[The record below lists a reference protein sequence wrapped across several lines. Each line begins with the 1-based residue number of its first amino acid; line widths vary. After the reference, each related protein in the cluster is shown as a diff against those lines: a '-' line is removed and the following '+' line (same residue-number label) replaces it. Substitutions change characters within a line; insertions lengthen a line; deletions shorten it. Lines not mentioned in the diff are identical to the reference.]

1 MDKTGVARYYFQ
13 GVIRMQQPETYAELL
28 ELVVKYQN
36 RLRRQLLID
45 IFNNKNIHGSTLE
58 EVAEYYGFEF
68 VSRRFT
74 FLVLNFVD
82 RLTGSSMRKAQAMVR
97 ATELLE
103 QSLLAQIPEG
113 TVCPTDDLLLCL
125 INLEDGAELS
135 GYRSL
140 LDESFALLRA
150 DERLNQFYCIMG
162 VGIPCDDI
170 SMLRTCY
177 DSAVG
182 ATQYGVLYG
191 YDRWYPAVS
200 AEASHLRSV
209 PISPRRLSA
218 LQTALGSRSEEM
230 LETWVRDTFS
240 RAGQLFDE
248 DPTYAYLLPRNIA
261 QKAHALSAGSAG
273 AEILAHAGD
282 RLDSCISL
290 EQEQQALIELF
301 HQFCAADRREV
312 NPAVILVQNY
322 LQYHFHEPITLETLG
337 RLTDL
342 NPQYLSVM
350 FKKETG
356 CSVTEYIRQLRITT
370 AQELLRSTSM
380 SVGQI
385 AETVGYEDPLYFS
398 RIFQKKVHQSP
409 RKYRNGTK

>member
-1 MDKTGVARYYFQ
+1 MR
-13 GVIRMQQPETYAELL
+13 QPETCEELL
-28 ELVVKYQN
+28 ELLMKYQI

-45 IFNNKNIHGSTLE
+45 IFNNKNIHGGTVE
-58 EVAEYYGFEF
+58 ETAEYYGFEF
-68 VSRRFT
+68 VSPRFT
-74 FLVLNFVD
+74 FLVLHFVD
-82 RLTGSSMRKAQAMVR
+82 RLTGSSMRKAQAMER
-97 ATELLE
+97 AAELLE
-103 QSLLAQIPEG
+103 QSLLPQIPEG
-113 TVCPTDDLLLCL
+113 AVCPTDDLLLCL
-125 INLEDGAELS
+125 INFAEGEELS
-135 GYRSL
+135 GYKGK
-140 LDESFALLRA
+140 LDECFSQLLSE
-150 DERLNQFYCIMG
+150 DLLKNFHCVMG
-162 VGIPCDDI
+162 VGIPCEDI

-191 YDRWYPAVS
+191 YDKWYPAVS
-200 AEASHLRSV
+200 TEASHLRSA
-209 PISPRRLSA
+209 PISPQRLSA

-240 RAGQLFDE
+240 WARQLFDE

-261 QKAHALSAGSAG
+261 QKAHALAAGSAG

-301 HQFCAADRREV
+301 RQFCAADRREV

-322 LQYHFHEPITLETLG
+322 LQYHFHERVKLETLG
-337 RLTDL
+337 QLTEL

-350 FKKETG
+350 FKKDTG
-356 CSVTEYIRQLRITT
+356 CSITDYIRQLRIST
-370 AQELLRSTSM
+370 AQELLRTTSM
-380 SVGQI
+380 TVGQI

-398 RIFQKKVHQSP
+398 RIFQKKEHQSP

>member
-1 MDKTGVARYYFQ
+1 M
-13 GVIRMQQPETYAELL
+13 
-28 ELVVKYQN
+28 KYQN

-45 IFNNKNIHGSTLE
+45 IFNNKNIHGGTLE

-68 VSRRFT
+68 VSHRFT

-82 RLTGSSMRKAQAMVR
+82 RLTGSSMRKAQAMDR
-97 ATELLE
+97 AAELLE
-103 QSLLAQIPEG
+103 QSLLTQMPEG
-113 TVCPTDDLLLCL
+113 AACPTDDLLLCL

-135 GYRSL
+135 GYREQLDKCFSL
-140 LDESFALLRA
+140 LRSDELL
-150 DERLNQFYCIMG
+150 NHFHCVMG

-191 YDRWYPAVS
+191 YDKWYPAVNS
-200 AEASHLRSV
+200 EASHLRSV

-240 RAGQLFDE
+240 RARQLFDE

-261 QKAHALSAGSAG
+261 QKAYALAAGSAG

-301 HQFCAADRREV
+301 CQFCAADRREV

-322 LQYHFHEPITLETLG
+322 LQYHFHEPVTLDTLG
-337 RLTDL
+337 HLTDL

-356 CSVTEYIRQLRITT
+356 CSVTDYIRQLRIST

-380 SVGQI
+380 PVGQI

>member
-1 MDKTGVARYYFQ
+1 MR
-13 GVIRMQQPETYAELL
+13 QPDTYADLL
-28 ELVVKYQN
+28 ALLLKYQG

-45 IFNNKNIHGSTLE
+45 IFNNKNIHGSTIE
-58 EVAEYYGFEF
+58 EVSEYYGFEF
-68 VSRRFT
+68 VSSRFT

-82 RLTGSSMRKAQAMVR
+82 RLTGSSMRKRQAMDR
-97 ATELLE
+97 AAELLE
-103 QSLLAQIPEG
+103 QSLLTQMPEG
-113 TVCPTDDLLLCL
+113 AVCPTDDLLLCL

-135 GYRSL
+135 VYHERLDRCFSL
-140 LDESFALLRA
+140 LRSDELLK
-150 DERLNQFYCIMG
+150 NFHCVMG
-162 VGIPCDDI
+162 VGIPCRDS
-170 SMLRTCY
+170 SMLRSCY

-191 YDRWYPAVS
+191 YDKWYPAVN

-209 PISPRRLSA
+209 PISPRRLAA
-218 LQTALGSRSEEM
+218 LQTALGSRSEER
-230 LETWVRDTFS
+230 LEAWVQETFA
-240 RAGQLFDE
+240 RARQSFDE

-261 QKAHALSAGSAG
+261 QKAHALAAGSTG

-290 EQEQQALIELF
+290 EQEQQALNELF
-301 HQFCAADRREV
+301 RQFCAADRREV

-322 LQYHFHEPITLETLG
+322 LQYHFHEPVTLEALG
-337 RLTDL
+337 HLTEL

-356 CSVTEYIRQLRITT
+356 SSVTEYIRQLRIST
-370 AQELLRSTSM
+370 AQELLRTTTM

-385 AETVGYEDPLYFS
+385 AETVGYTDPLYFS
-398 RIFQKKVHQSP
+398 RIFQKEVHQSP
-409 RKYRNGTK
+409 RRYRSGAT